1 MKIKKVRA
9 ILLAIGLLVLACG
22 TSFAQPK
29 IEGAWQGTLDVPGAK
44 LHIVFNLT
52 KAANGTFA
60 ATMDSP
66 DQGAKGIPVD
76 AVTFADNA
84 LHLELK
90 AIMGSFDGTL
100 KADGATID
108 GNWKQGGMSFPISLT
123 RGGAAPA
130 PALAPAPTEI
140 KKSTSSDPNDI
151 KGNWLG
157 ALSYSGIELHII
169 FRITADSAGKLNS
182 TLDSPDQAAMNIP
195 TDETSFQAGHLH
207 VGVKSIGGSLD
218 GDLSEDKGMISAKW
232 SQGGASMP
240 MDLKR
245 TDTVISYNRPQ
256 EPKPPFPYD
265 AREVTYVNQDAG
277 DTLAGTL
284 TLPRAGGPVPVALLI
299 TGSGPQDRDEAL
311 MGHKPFF
318 VLADY
323 LTRRGIAVL
332 RVDDRGVGKS
342 TGKFKKATS
351 LDFLSDV
358 LAGVA
363 YLKTLKE
370 IDPHKIGLIG
380 HSEGGMIAP
389 MAAVKSSDVAF
400 IVLMAGPGIPGDELL
415 LSQQALIEKAEGL
428 SDDKIAQNER
438 IQKQV
443 LAVAK
448 SSLDSA
454 AAATKMRQIITDAAA
469 QMSDSEK
476 TELAYTPELIE
487 VGVQQTV
494 SPWFRYFLA
503 YDPRPT
509 LEKVK
514 CPVLAINGEKDLQ
527 VPPKEDLPAIAAALK
542 KGGNEDATTK
552 VLPGLN
558 HLFQTAGTGSPSE
571 YMKIEETISPAALST
586 MGDWIVAHTKSSK

>member
-1 MKIKKVRA
+1 MKLEKVRA
-9 ILLAIGLLVLACG
+9 ILVAIGLLVLACG
-22 TSFAQPK
+22 TAFAQSG
-29 IEGAWQGTLDVPGAK
+29 IDGTWLGTLDVPGAK
-44 LHIVFNLT
+44 LHIVFNIT
-52 KAANGTFA
+52 KAANGTFT

-66 DQGAKGIPVD
+66 DQGARGIPVD
-76 AVTFADNA
+76 AVTFSDNA

-90 AIMGSFDGTL
+90 GIMGSFDGTL
-100 KADGATID
+100 KADKSTIE
-108 GNWKQGGMSFPISLT
+108 GNWKQGGMAFPLSLT
-123 RGGAAPA
+123 RGEAAASAPSPA
-130 PALAPAPTEI
+130 PAAI

-157 ALSYSGIELHII
+157 TLSYSGIELHLIV
-169 FRITADSAGKLNS
+169 RITTDSAGKLNS
-182 TLDSPDQAAMNIP
+182 TLDSPDQGAMNIP
-195 TDETSFQAGHLH
+195 TDETSFQSGHLH
-207 VGVKSIGGSLD
+207 VGVKSIGGSLE
-218 GDLSEDKGMISAKW
+218 GELSEDKGLISAKW
-232 SQGGASMP
+232 SQGGVAMP

-245 TDTVISYNRPQ
+245 TDTVITYNRPQ

-265 AREVTYVNQDAG
+265 AREVAYVNQSAG

-284 TLPRAGGPVPVALLI
+284 TLPRTGGPFPVVLLI
-299 TGSGPQDRDEAL
+299 TGSGGQDRDEAL
-311 MGHKPFF
+311 MGHKPFL

-351 LDFLSDV
+351 LDFLGDV

-370 IDPHKIGLIG
+370 IDPHKIGLVG

-400 IVLMAGPGIPGDELL
+400 IVLMAGPGVPGDQLL
-415 LSQQALIEKAEGL
+415 LSQQSLIERAEGL
-428 SDDKIAQNER
+428 SDDKIARNEK
-438 IQKQV
+438 IQKEV

-454 AAATKMRQIITDAAA
+454 AAATKMRQIITDGTA
-469 QMSDSEK
+469 QMADSEK
-476 TELAYTPELIE
+476 KELAYTPELIE

-494 SPWFRYFLA
+494 SPWFRYFLG
-503 YDPRPT
+503 YDPEPT
-509 LEKVK
+509 LEKVR

-527 VPPKEDLPAIAAALK
+527 VPPKQNLPAIAAALK
-542 KGGNEDATTK
+542 KGGNKDATTK
-552 VLPGLN
+552 ELTGLN

-571 YMKIEETISPAALST
+571 YMKIEETISPTALST
-586 MGDWIVAHTKSSK
+586 MGDWIVAHTK